1 MNRVAYSAAEG
12 VATLMLNRP
21 EKRNALDDQTITE
34 LRHYFSQAAHD
45 DAIRVIVLRGAGT
58 DFCAGAD
65 LSQLEK
71 IAAGG
76 TEEENLA
83 DAMKL
88 GALFLQIRA
97 IGKPVIA
104 AVQGN
109 ALAGGAG
116 LATVCDL
123 VVAHEDARFGF
134 PEVKLGFV
142 PAMVMAM
149 LVRIVG
155 EKAAFELAAVGDA
168 IDAREA
174 LRIDLV
180 NKVAGDDFD
189 DVVAK
194 LARDLTK
201 RSASALR
208 LIKNLQYGIDG
219 MGFEEAIKRGAEVN
233 VIARA
238 TDDCRRGVRKF
249 LESKKK

>member
-1 MNRVAYSAAEG
+1 V
-12 VATLMLNRP
+12 
-21 EKRNALDDQTITE
+21 
-34 LRHYFSQAAHD
+34 H
-45 DAIRVIVLRGAGT
+45 
-58 DFCAGAD
+58 
-65 LSQLEK
+65 
-71 IAAGG
+71 
-76 TEEENLA
+76 
-83 DAMKL
+83 
-88 GALFLQIRA
+88 
-97 IGKPVIA
+97 
-104 AVQGN
+104 GN

-123 VVAHEDARFGF
+123 VVAHEHARFGF

-155 EKAAFELAAVGDA
+155 EKAAFELAAMGDT
-168 IDAREA
+168 IDAQDA

-180 NKVAGDDFD
+180 NRVASDDDFD
-189 DVVAK
+189 DVVAGM
-194 LARDLTK
+194 ARDLTK